1 MELKLAII
9 YGILIWILSYI
20 ISSVFNPI
28 FTDNLTY
35 VNIVGLITMII
46 IIGFFGILYIRNIE
60 SNEVI
65 EGIIVGIIFIIVHF
79 ICDLIF
85 TILPN
90 YNPTIL
96 EYYIP
101 HILSMAIMTLII
113 TTSLGYFAQ
122 MNVDL
127 K

>member
-20 ISSVFNPI
+20 ISMFNPV
-28 FTDNLTY
+28 FTDNLAY

-96 EYYIP
+96 ENYIP